1 MERGIWCFIVKKKL
15 PKIMYFD
22 LDGTLFDNS
31 EIVVDA
37 YYSGMIGLGYMT
49 KPRTFIS
56 TLNGKS
62 TIETAKA
69 LGLKEQDWKNMDE
82 WFWEFFGGYC
92 AEVEDVELIPYTE
105 EVLNHLKKNKVRLGI
120 ITSNSSKNADLL
132 LKKAGFRDYFEII
145 VGKED
150 ITKLKP
156 NPDPIL
162 YALNEM
168 NFKNKSNEV
177 WMVGDT
183 IYDVQAA
190 KNANV
195 TSIGIPQNHTFD
207 DVKNLKPDLFFE
219 TMKGF
224 YKYIKFL

>member
-1 MERGIWCFIVKKKL
+1 MFYSEKKL
-15 PKIMYFD
+15 PEIIYFD

-37 YYSGMIGLGYMT
+37 YYLYDSRLGYIT

-82 WFWEFFGGYC
+82 WFWEFLEVIKV
-92 AEVEDVELIPYTE
+92 EVEDVELIPYTE
-105 EVLNHLKKNKVRLGI
+105 EVLKLLEKNKVRMGI

-168 NFKNKSNEV
+168 NFKNKSNET

-195 TSIGIPQNHTFD
+195 TSIGIPQNHTYD
-207 DVKNLKPDLFFE
+207 DVKNLKRIYF
-219 TMKGF
+219 
-224 YKYIKFL
+224 

>member
-15 PKIMYFD
+15 PEIIYFD

-37 YYSGMIGLGYMT
+37 YYSGMIGLGYIT

-105 EVLNHLKKNKVRLGI
+105 EVLNHLKK
-120 ITSNSSKNADLL
+120 
-132 LKKAGFRDYFEII
+132 
-145 VGKED
+145 
-150 ITKLKP
+150 
-156 NPDPIL
+156 
-162 YALNEM
+162 
-168 NFKNKSNEV
+168 
-177 WMVGDT
+177 
-183 IYDVQAA
+183 
-190 KNANV
+190 
-195 TSIGIPQNHTFD
+195 
-207 DVKNLKPDLFFE
+207 
-219 TMKGF
+219 
-224 YKYIKFL
+224 IK